1 MAEFQSKFT
10 GQEIENT
17 IDKLRNWLAAG
28 VDGTYPTVTI
38 SSVTYDVIW
47 KVIPTPGAKCYG
59 IGLDRTTGRPYEIYY
74 DGSSYKATALDVNTD
89 TKNTAGSSNS
99 DNKLFIVGAAE
110 QSASGVQT
118 YSNSNAYIKNGL
130 LYSGGAAVLTAH
142 AAEYGKIKV
151 SGGEAKTADS
161 AQDTIEFAAGGN
173 LSVARAGDK
182 ITYSYSTPDA
192 LKNPNKLNL
201 KVNSETSNFVEY
213 DGSAAKTVTVK
224 PSTTAGAFVI
234 SDGATDKTIQLAGA
248 FTDNDTKNTAGSS
261 NSNSKLFI
269 IGASTQAANPQTYSN
284 SKVYMTDGTLNASSI
299 MTGYIKSSSNNL
311 SLDVASSDGS
321 TCNVAIFGANSDEGT
336 SVTLYGHLAVFGD
349 DDSNSPY
356 KPADK
361 IGSSDLDA
369 YYFNTGIA
377 LYNYDDDTTY
387 KLSFPAKSGTF
398 ATLDDTKIEIV
409 DLTTI
414 A

>member
-284 SKVYMTDGTLNASSI
+284 SAVYTQNGKL
-299 MTGYIKSSSNNL
+299 YSNNTEVSVVGHTHSFDTITNRGEAFL
-311 SLDVASSDGS
+311 S
-321 TCNVAIFGANSDEGT
+321 
-336 SVTLYGHLAVFGD
+336 
-349 DDSNSPY
+349 
-356 KPADK
+356 
-361 IGSSDLDA
+361 
-369 YYFNTGIA
+369 
-377 LYNYDDDTTY
+377 
-387 KLSFPAKSGTF
+387 
-398 ATLDDTKIEIV
+398 
-409 DLTTI
+409 
-414 A
+414 